1 MFPSESVVTRI
12 SGAALPHSLEESS
25 KPAASA
31 VGGPFPHT
39 PVVKAVVAGI
49 GYPFVANIADMTQAQ
64 ARRLAHH

>member
-1 MFPSESVVTRI
+1 MFASDSVVIRI

-39 PVVKAVVAGI
+39 PVVKAAVAGI
-49 GYPFVANIADMTQAQ
+49 EYPCVAKIADMTEAQ
-64 ARRLAHH
+64 ARRLAHY